1 MQHVLDQLH
10 RGRVVVLD
18 GALGDGVASAVLND
32 TKRLL
37 SAGLLLADSPLAVA
51 DEAVRATGGAAA
63 LALRQMLGTVYEGAP
78 GLWDSFR
85 LIAWL
90 DAQAL
95 HSWNAAASSEQ
106 HRRRYLGL
114 ATAVS
119 RLRALLSSIGAA
131 ELSTGKP
138 LSPAWPADGL
148 GDDPDGSLLSVNGFN
163 GTRYALHTDAASRTS
178 RKLTCVYYPH
188 FDPPWQAGD
197 GGELAVPAEGAAGQ
211 HEVRLSPRADRLLL
225 FNSEVPH
232 QVLPSRIARISLTLW
247 GVGRGARLRPAPRR
261 LDTSH
266 QCTSDLCRRA
276 ARAAAPSTTQAATL
290 VGSTP
295 PTT

>member
-1 MQHVLDQLH
+1 MEHVLEQLH
-10 RGRVVVLD
+10 RGRVIVLD

-37 SAGLLLADSPLAVA
+37 AAGMLMADSPLAVA
-51 DEAVRATGGAAA
+51 DEAVRATGGAAGA
-63 LALRQMLGTVYEGAP
+63 TALREMLGTVYESAP
-78 GLWDSFR
+78 GLWDSYR

-90 DAQAL
+90 DATAL
-95 HSWNAAASSEQ
+95 DRWNAAASA

-114 ATAVS
+114 ATALT
-119 RLRALLSSIGAA
+119 RLRALLSRIGAA
-131 ELSTGKP
+131 EISTGRP

-188 FDPPWQAGD
+188 FDPPWQLGD
-197 GGELAVPAEGAAGQ
+197 GGELAVPAEGGAGDP
-211 HEVRLSPRADRLLL
+211 EVRLAPRSDRLLL

-247 GVGRGARLRPAPRR
+247 GVGRNARLRPAPRR

-276 ARAAAPSTTQAATL
+276 ADMRRT
-290 VGSTP
+290 G
-295 PTT
+295 